1 MKPRSVAGAS
11 CLLAVIALSLGTPPV
26 ECADWPSW
34 RGPRRDGTSEEK
46 GLVASWSKAGENL
59 VWKAELTKEDVTARA
74 TPVVFDGR
82 ACISARAGSGLLR
95 QELVACF
102 DAGTGKKL
110 WERRFPVYNTTV
122 PFSRVGWAS
131 LAGDPETGYVY
142 AQNVDGQLVALDRAG
157 KTVWQRRL
165 GEEVG
170 RGSGFGGRTL
180 IPIVDEDRVI
190 VSLVGAGWGDS
201 GPPRQR
207 YMAFDKRTGAGR
219 WVSTPSEG
227 PFEDANNNASPTVG
241 VVDGRRLMVGGGA
254 DGWLYAVDARTGEPV
269 WKFHLSERSVNCP
282 PLIRGHVVFAAHSE
296 ENVDAPGV
304 MGRVVA
310 IDARGR
316 GDITKTGEIWR
327 ADGITVGFAA
337 PTVADGRVY
346 VVDNAANLHALD
358 EANGRPLWTFN
369 LGTIGRGSTTFADGR
384 LYATEQT
391 GHVFVL
397 QPGPDGAKALDQEA
411 LTMPEGRFAEIWGS
425 VAVAYGRLYLVAE
438 DGLYCIGRK
447 DAPFAAKPSPP
458 EAPAEPAP
466 AGAAAARLLV
476 VPNEVI
482 APAGQPVAF
491 EAWAFDEKGRFL
503 RKEKA
508 QWTLDGLAGQIAP
521 DGRLVTPGTATTAGR
536 VKADAGGLTATAQ
549 VRLYG
554 ALPWTFDFET
564 GAVPRHWIGA
574 GPRFKVT
581 DLGGSKR
588 LHKPPVTSGLSRS
601 TVFVGPTTMKGYTVE
616 GDLLATKQGRRLP
629 DMGLINQGYTLDVM
643 GRQQKLQL
651 RTWGSELEKSANAP
665 FPVEPDVWYRAK
677 LRVDV
682 AGENGTVRGK
692 VWKKGEPEPGA
703 WSITLEDPIVV
714 QEGAPGI
721 YGDSATDIYYDDVT
735 VRVNER

>member
-1 MKPRSVAGAS
+1 MKTRSALG
-11 CLLAVIALSLGTPPV
+11 LAVAAAVLGAAPLAP
-26 ECADWPSW
+26 AGDWPAW
-34 RGPRRDGTSEEK
+34 RGPHRDGTSEQK
-46 GLVASWSKAGENL
+46 GLVSTWSKTGENL

-95 QELVACF
+95 QEIVACF

-110 WERRFPVYNTTV
+110 WERRFPVHNTTV

-131 LAGDPETGYVY
+131 LAADPETGYVY
-142 AQNVDGQLVALDRAG
+142 AQNVDGHLVALDRAG

-165 GEEVG
+165 GEELG
-170 RGSGFGGRTL
+170 RGSGYGGRTL
-180 IPIVDEDRVI
+180 VPLVDEDRLVLG
-190 VSLVGAGWGDS
+190 VVGAGWGDMA
-201 GPPRQR
+201 GPRQR
-207 YMAFDKRTGAGR
+207 YMAFDKKTGAVR
-219 WVSTPSEG
+219 WVSTPSDG

-241 VVDGRRLMVGGGA
+241 EVDGRRLMVAGGA
-254 DGWLYAVDARTGEPV
+254 DGWLYAVDARTGEPI

-282 PLIRGHVVFAAHSE
+282 PLIKGHVVYAAHSE
-296 ENVDAPGV
+296 ENVDSPGL

-327 ADGITVGFAA
+327 ADGIAVGFAA
-337 PTVADGRVY
+337 PTVAEGRVH

-358 EANGRPLWTFN
+358 EETGKPAWTFN
-369 LGTIGRGSTTFADGR
+369 LGTIGRGAPTWADGK

-391 GHVFVL
+391 GHVFIL
-397 QPGPDGAKALDQEA
+397 EGGPTAARALDDEA

-447 DAPFAAKPSPP
+447 DAPFAVKASPP
-458 EAPAEPAP
+458 EPAAAPAP
-466 AGAAAARLLV
+466 AGAPAARLLV
-476 VPNEVI
+476 VPAEVV
-482 APAGQPVAF
+482 AGAGEPVAF

-508 QWTLDGLAGQIAP
+508 QWSLEGLAGEMTP
-521 DGRLVTPGTATTAGR
+521 DGVLKAPAAATTVGR
-536 VKADAGGLTATAQ
+536 IKATAAGLAGSAQ
-549 VRLYG
+549 AR
-554 ALPWTFDFET
+554 LPWTFDFET
-564 GAVPRHWIGA
+564 GTVPRHWIGA

-601 TVFVGPTTMKGYTVE
+601 TVFVGPATLKGYTVE
-616 GDLLATKQGRRLP
+616 ADLLATRQGRRLP

-651 RTWGSELEKSANAP
+651 RTWGAELDKSANAP
-665 FPVEPDVWYRAK
+665 FAVEPDAWYRAK

-682 AGENGTVRGK
+682 AGDKGTVRGK
-692 VWKKGEPEPGA
+692 VWKKGEPEPEA
-703 WSITLEDPIVV
+703 WTITLEDPIVV

-721 YGDSATDIYYDDVT
+721 YGDSVTDIYYDDFT
-735 VRVNER
+735 VKVNE

>member
-1 MKPRSVAGAS
+1 M
-11 CLLAVIALSLGTPPV
+11 
-26 ECADWPSW
+26 
-34 RGPRRDGTSEEK
+34 
-46 GLVASWSKAGENL
+46 
-59 VWKAELTKEDVTARA
+59 
-74 TPVVFDGR
+74 
-82 ACISARAGSGLLR
+82 
-95 QELVACF
+95 ACF

-110 WERRFPVYNTTV
+110 WERRFPVHNTTV

-142 AQNVDGQLVALDRAG
+142 AQNVDGHLVALDRAG

-165 GEEVG
+165 GEELG
-170 RGSGFGGRTL
+170 RGSGYGGRTL
-180 IPIVDEDRVI
+180 VPLVDEDRLVLG
-190 VSLVGAGWGDS
+190 VVGAGWGDMA
-201 GPPRQR
+201 GPRQR
-207 YMAFDKRTGAGR
+207 YVAFDKRTGAVR
-219 WVSTPSEG
+219 WVSTPSDG

-241 VVDGRRLMVGGGA
+241 EVDGRRLMVAGGA

-282 PLIRGHVVFAAHSE
+282 PLIRGHVVYAAHSE
-296 ENVDAPGV
+296 ENVDSPGL

-327 ADGITVGFAA
+327 ADGIAVGFAA
-337 PTVADGRVY
+337 PTIAEGRVH

-358 EANGRPLWTFN
+358 EKTGKPLWTFN
-369 LGTIGRGSTTFADGR
+369 LGTIGRGAPTWADGK

-391 GHVFVL
+391 GHVFIL
-397 QPGPDGAKALDQEA
+397 EGGPTAARALDEEA

-447 DAPFAAKPSPP
+447 DAPFAVKASPP
-458 EAPAEPAP
+458 EPPAAPAP
-466 AGAAAARLLV
+466 AGAAVARLLV
-476 VPNEVI
+476 VPAEVV
-482 APAGQPVAF
+482 AGAGEPVAF

-508 QWTLDGLAGQIAP
+508 QWSLEGLAGEITP
-521 DGRLVTPGTATTAGR
+521 DGVLKAPAAATTVGR
-536 VKADAGGLTATAQ
+536 IKATAAGQ
-549 VRLYG
+549 AGSAQARLFG
-554 ALPWTFDFET
+554 PLPWTFDFENGT
-564 GAVPRHWIGA
+564 VPRHWIGA

-601 TVFVGPTTMKGYTVE
+601 TVFVGPATMKGYTVE
-616 GDLLATKQGRRLP
+616 ADLLATRQGRRLP

-651 RTWGSELEKSANAP
+651 RTWGAELDKSANAP
-665 FPVEPDVWYRAK
+665 FAVEPDTWYRAK

-682 AGENGTVRGK
+682 AGDKGTVRGK
-692 VWKKGEPEPGA
+692 VWKKGEPEPEA
-703 WSITLEDPIVV
+703 WTISLEDPIVV

-721 YGDSATDIYYDDVT
+721 YGDSVTDIYYDDFT
-735 VRVNER
+735 VKVNE

>member
-1 MKPRSVAGAS
+1 MKIRSASGAALAPILLLPALAGA
-11 CLLAVIALSLGTPPV
+11 
-26 ECADWPSW
+26 ADWPSW
-34 RGPRRDGTSEEK
+34 RGPHRDGTSEAT
-46 GLVASWSKAGENL
+46 GLVSTWSKAGEN
-59 VWKAELTKEDVTARA
+59 VIWKADLVREDVAARA

-82 ACISARAGSGLLR
+82 ACVSARAGAGLLR

-157 KTVWQRRL
+157 KTVWERRL
-165 GEEVG
+165 GEELG
-170 RGSGFGGRTL
+170 RGSGYGGRTL
-180 IPIVDEDRVI
+180 VPLVDEDRLI
-190 VSLVGAGWGDS
+190 LGLVGAGWGDMA
-201 GPPRQR
+201 GPRQR
-207 YMAFDKRTGAGR
+207 YVAFDKRTGVVR
-219 WVSTPSEG
+219 WVSTPSDG
-227 PFEDANNNASPTVG
+227 PFEDANNNANPTVG
-241 VVDGRRLMVGGGA
+241 TVDGRRLMVAGGA

-282 PLIRGHVVFAAHSE
+282 PLVRGHVVYAAHSE
-296 ENVDAPGV
+296 ENVDTPGL

-327 ADGITVGFAA
+327 ADGIAVGFAA
-337 PTVADGRVY
+337 PTVADGRVH

-358 EANGRPLWTFN
+358 EKTGKPLWTFK
-369 LGTIGRGSTTFADGR
+369 LGTIGRGAPVFADGR

-391 GHVFVL
+391 GRVHVL
-397 QPGPDGAKALDQEA
+397 EAGPTGARALAEEA
-411 LTMPEGRFAEIWGS
+411 LTMPEGRFAEVWGS
-425 VAVAYGRLYLVAE
+425 FAVAYGRLYLVAE

-447 DAPFAAKPSPP
+447 EAPFAVKASPP
-458 EAPAEPAP
+458 EPLAGAAP
-466 AGAAAARLLV
+466 AGAAAARLIV
-476 VPNEVI
+476 VPADAI
-482 APAGQPVAF
+482 AKAGEPLAF

-508 QWTLDGLAGQIAP
+508 QWSLEGLAGEISA
-521 DGRLVTPGTATTAGR
+521 DGVLVTPPGATTVGK
-536 VKADAGGLTATAQ
+536 VKAVAGALSGSGQAR
-549 VRLYG
+549 VFG
-554 ALPWTFDFET
+554 PLPWTFDFEA
-564 GAVPRHWIGA
+564 GGVPRHWIGA

-581 DLGGSKR
+581 DLGGDKR

-601 TVFVGPTTMKGYTVE
+601 TVFVGPATMKGYTVE
-616 GDLLATKQGRRLP
+616 ADLLATKQGRRLP

-651 RTWGSELEKSANAP
+651 RTWGSELEKSKEAA
-665 FPVEPDVWYRAK
+665 FAVEPDVWYRAK

-682 AGENGTVRGK
+682 AGAKGTVRGK
-692 VWKKGEPEPGA
+692 VWKKGEPEPA
-703 WSITLEDPIVV
+703 DWTIALEDPIVV
-714 QEGAPGI
+714 QEGSPGL
-721 YGDSATDIYYDDVT
+721 YGDSVTDVYYDDFT
-735 VRVNER
+735 VRVND